1 MKRLGFALVV
11 AALVATAG
19 SLAGL
24 ASSRFDQ
31 KLPKEKQALH
41 ALNRLTFG
49 PRPGD
54 AERVRRL
61 GVEKWIRQQLQ
72 PHLIAEERTL
82 DDRLKP
88 LGTLALST
96 SDILEK
102 YRQPAGLP
110 VPSVVANVVSVL
122 RRPLS
127 QLLTPEQLET
137 LAKGTAEERAAVL
150 GSIGPENLGPVMAS
164 LTPPML
170 EGLPELQK
178 LAANTRQRAL
188 ERERRAVPVMTRPP
202 LNNLL
207 SAEERRVAMTGTVQ
221 QRRELLMSLD
231 PEKRRQVLAVL
242 PPAATAGIPEL
253 QRESLMARQPQQ
265 FVNQELIDGRI
276 YRAIYSNRQLEE
288 VLVDFWL
295 NHFNVFNGKG
305 QGRLLLT
312 SYERDAIRP
321 HVLGRFRD
329 LLLATARHPAMLI
342 YLDNW
347 LSQAPRDDVPA
358 PPLPP
363 NVQRLGLNENYGRE
377 LMELHTLG
385 VDGGY
390 TQDDVVAVARA
401 FTGWTIYD
409 VNKFAEFQFN
419 PAMHDRNEKVILGH
433 TIPAGGGERDGIQVI
448 DILARHPSTAR
459 FISRKLAQ
467 RFVADEP
474 PPSLV
479 DRMAATFTAT
489 DGDLRAVME
498 TMLMSREFMSEEA
511 WQAKLKS
518 PLEMVLSAVRALD
531 AEVTSA
537 EALAQRISEL
547 GQPLYGKVEPTGYP
561 NTGEG
566 WANSAGFLGRINFAS
581 ALAAG
586 QIDGVEVDARQLSAR
601 AGETVGR
608 LLGEGASSATRAL
621 LDNFVSK
628 PELSPA
634 SIAAAVLASP
644 DFQRR

>member
-621 LDNFVSK
+621 HDNFVSN

>member
-1 MKRLGFALVV
+1 MRRLGFALVV
-11 AALVATAG
+11 AALLATAG

-24 ASSRFDQ
+24 ASGRFDQ
-31 KLPKEKQALH
+31 RLPKEKQALH
-41 ALNRLTFG
+41 ALNRLSFG

-54 AERVRRL
+54 VERVRRL

-72 PHLIAEERTL
+72 PHLVAENGSL
-82 DDRLKP
+82 ADRLRP
-88 LGTLALST
+88 METLALST
-96 SDILEK
+96 SQILER
-102 YRQPAGLP
+102 YRQPVNLVPVVNIAATFRLP
-110 VPSVVANVVSVL
+110 LAQLVTAQQL
-122 RRPLS
+122 ATLS
-127 QLLTPEQLET
+127 N
-137 LAKGTAEERAAVL
+137 GTAEERAAVL
-150 GSIGPENLGPVMAS
+150 GSIGPDNLGAVMAS

-178 LAANTRQRAL
+178 LAAGTRRLAM
-188 ERERRAVPVMTRPP
+188 ERERRAVPLPTRPS
-202 LNNLL
+202 LNTLL
-207 SAEERRVAMTGTVQ
+207 SVDERRVVQNGTLQ
-221 QRRELLMSLD
+221 QRRDLLMSFD
-231 PEKRRQVLAVL
+231 REKRRQVLQVVAPNVV
-242 PPAATAGIPEL
+242 AGIPEL

-265 FVNQELIDGRI
+265 FVNQELIESRI
-276 YRAIYSNRQLEE
+276 YRAVYSNRQLEE

-305 QGRLLLT
+305 QARLLLT

-321 HVLGRFRD
+321 HVLGRFRE

-347 LSQAPRDDVPA
+347 LSQVPRDDVPA

-363 NVQRLGLNENYGRE
+363 NVRRLGLNENYGRE
-377 LMELHTLG
+377 VMELHTLG

-390 TQDDVVAVARA
+390 TQDDVLAVARA

-409 VNKFAEFQFN
+409 VNRFAEFQFN
-419 PAMHDRNEKVILGH
+419 PAMHDRKEKIVLGR
-433 TIPAGGGERDGIQVI
+433 TIPAGGGENDGLQVI
-448 DILARHPSTAR
+448 DILARHRSTAR

-474 PPSLV
+474 PQSLI
-479 DRMAATFTAT
+479 DRMAATFTET
-489 DGDLRAVME
+489 DGDLRAVIE
-498 TMLMSREFMSEEA
+498 TMLTSREFMSEGA

-518 PLEMVLSAVRALD
+518 PLEMVLSAVRAID
-531 AEVTSA
+531 ADVTSA
-537 EALAQRISEL
+537 TALAQKITEL

-561 NTGEG
+561 NTGEA
-566 WANSAGFLGRINFAS
+566 WSNSAGFLARINFAG

-586 QIDGVEVDARQLSAR
+586 EVDGVTVDGRQLSRKTAE
-601 AGETVGR
+601 AVER
-608 LLGEGASSATRAL
+608 LLGEAASPATRGL
-621 LDNFVSK
+621 LGNFVSN

-634 SIAAAVLASP
+634 SLAAAVLASP